1 MGNVAIFLVLA
12 MKVSMH
18 ICRIK
23 KNVLKRAVVLIS
35 LRYMLLMLVA
45 VCLFSPN
52 IFALKERRKQ
62 ESRTTTTQ
70 IRERSLFTREGA
82 GRIIGGSYEFQMVK

>member
-1 MGNVAIFLVLA
+1 
-12 MKVSMH
+12 
-18 ICRIK
+18 
-23 KNVLKRAVVLIS
+23 
-35 LRYMLLMLVA
+35 MLLMLVA